1 MMAPLEWRAPSEE
14 SLSRSRLAPLGNAP
28 RFRGQAGPF
37 RGRLFHRR
45 ADVLFDQAAGQTDV
59 ARQYGVAQFQMLVP
73 PPRASVDHGQPMVAP
88 RLVEQLAAEMHGP
101 RRSTGRH
108 QRIVESLV
116 PLAPFALDAD
126 RVVLPW
132 GAELVEQEIRTHDL
146 GLPGG
151 GAVGAVERHFQDLGH
166 GFSPQTPR

>member
-1 MMAPLEWRAPSEE
+1 
-14 SLSRSRLAPLGNAP
+14 
-28 RFRGQAGPF
+28 
-37 RGRLFHRR
+37 
-45 ADVLFDQAAGQTDV
+45 
-59 ARQYGVAQFQMLVP
+59 MLVP
-73 PPRASVDHGQPMVAP
+73 PPRASVDHGQPVVAP

-108 QRIVESLV
+108 QRIVEALV

-146 GLPGG
+146 GLPG
-151 GAVGAVERHFQDLGH
+151 VGAVADRLGH
-166 GFSPQTPR
+166 RPGLKPDAQLAELEEVGQRDRPHPEPTPALGPPHPFPNAYP